1 MSRKNTLI
9 IMRKNYF
16 FIGMLL
22 WSFSILGQT
31 EKEGQLFKLKATLK
45 ADYLNKIK
53 NVSKDKTSVIGP
65 FFVEENVIYRVQSVN
80 ITTKKVLFYAL
91 KYSEL
96 SDGTKGK
103 DTNSDKAYYYN
114 DKLFEI
120 ELSDYKTYAND
131 VEIADRFSLGIL
143 TLPFKYR
150 PQNGASFEN
159 KFNINTVISYLLTN
173 SLNQNTK
180 CYFQFGAGYGAVNL
194 NSDNA
199 RGITPGTNENIE
211 TITGFGGLML
221 EYKKI
226 QTGLYFGADKVN
238 NNSKYDWQSQGKIW
252 LSVGIG
258 YKIFTISK
266 DNADKKSA
274 Q

>member
-1 MSRKNTLI
+1 MKTKL
-9 IMRKNYF
+9 F

-22 WSFSILGQT
+22 WGVSMVGQT
-31 EKEGQLFKLKATLK
+31 EKIGQLFKLKSTLSVS
-45 ADYLNKIK
+45 YLKKMK
-53 NVSKDKTSVIGP
+53 NVSKDLANSTGS
-65 FFVEENVIYRVQSVN
+65 FFVEENVVYRVQIIDIKN
-80 ITTKKVLFYAL
+80 DKVTFYAL
-91 KYSEL
+91 EYSQL
-96 SDGTKGK
+96 KDGANGKG
-103 DTNSDKAYYYN
+103 TNSDKSYYYN
-114 DKLFEI
+114 DKLFEMT
-120 ELSDYKTYAND
+120 LSEYKILATD
-131 VEIADRFSLGIL
+131 VEIADRFSLGVL

-150 PQNGASFEN
+150 PQKGANFEN
-159 KFNINTVISYLLTN
+159 KFNINTVMSCLLTS

-180 CYFQFGAGYGAVNL
+180 CYFQFGAGYGSVNL

-199 RGITPGTNENIE
+199 PGIIAGTTENIE
-211 TITGFGGLML
+211 TLTGFGGLML

-238 NNSKYDWQSQGKIW
+238 NNSKYDWKSQGKVW
-252 LSVGIG
+252 FALGIG